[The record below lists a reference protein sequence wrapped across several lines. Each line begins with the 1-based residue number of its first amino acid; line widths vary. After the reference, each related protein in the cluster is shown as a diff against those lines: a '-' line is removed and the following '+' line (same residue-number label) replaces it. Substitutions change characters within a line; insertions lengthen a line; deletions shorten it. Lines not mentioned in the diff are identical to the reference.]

1 MSWVPYLTETRVSQ
15 YGREEL
21 MHRLKNIS
29 LAPDETLENP
39 EDRNKI
45 FFNGIV
51 RESSFRLSLSLRR
64 PNNYIPLAC
73 GEVENTSSGSIIFI
87 TYKLF
92 PGTIRLLAFWTA
104 ISFLFALF
112 FAIPYQAYWYAAISF
127 SLGLVN
133 YIISLENFKAQV
145 RKTQRALQKALE

>member
-1 MSWVPYLTETRVSQ
+1 MSWIPYLTETRVSLYDRAKLIQ
-15 YGREEL
+15 
-21 MHRLKNIS
+21 RLKNIS
-29 LAPDETLENP
+29 LSPEETLENP

-45 FFNGIV
+45 FFNGYV
-51 RESSFRLSLSLRR
+51 RESSFRLSLALRR
-64 PNNYIPLAC
+64 PNNYIPLVC
-73 GEVENTSSGSIIFI
+73 GDVENTSSGSIIFI

-92 PGTIRLLAFWTA
+92 PGTVRLLTFWSA
-104 ISFLFALF
+104 ISFLFTLF